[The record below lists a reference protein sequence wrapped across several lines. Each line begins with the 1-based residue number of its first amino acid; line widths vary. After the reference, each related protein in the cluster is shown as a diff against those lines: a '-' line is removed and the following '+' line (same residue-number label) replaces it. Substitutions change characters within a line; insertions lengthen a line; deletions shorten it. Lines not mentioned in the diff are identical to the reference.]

1 MSHINIECKNL
12 SFGYQK
18 DETLK
23 NINFR
28 INEGESVGIIG
39 ENGAGKSTLLKL
51 MTGLHMNFKGE
62 IRVEDVLLQKST
74 LPFIRERLGYIFQDS
89 DNQLFM
95 STVYDDVAFAPL
107 NYGLSKEEAEKRVD
121 HALSEVNGM
130 HLKQRRTHQLSGGE
144 KKMAAVA
151 TILSM
156 LPDILLLDEPS
167 AALDPRNR
175 RNLIRIVNGFS
186 HMKLIASHDLDFI
199 MDTCSRV
206 ILISNGQIVKDADT
220 ISILTDQK
228 LLEEH
233 GLELPLSL
241 SRR

>member
-206 ILISNGQIVKDADT
+206 ILISNGQIIEDADT

>member
-12 SFGYQK
+12 NFGYQK
-18 DETLK
+18 DEILK

-206 ILISNGQIVKDADT
+206 ILISNGQIIKDADT